1 MEKGPD
7 PTVVRDRQSFNKVYR
22 SYHRVSRWSRVATAL
37 FWILILVIVLWLIPW
52 LPLGLSSTDY
62 SPEVLLAFVL
72 LGLCPAVTA
81 TVLLTKGIVKQRR
94 EALAAWSSIYDA
106 QTGLRNREYFFERL
120 KVQCQLGRE
129 LAEYRVG
136 LILVKVEEPVRDGSG
151 MGPADEKVFRL
162 LGMSIANQMRPSD
175 LVAVIDEKE
184 IGILVSAASP
194 TGLEIVSERIRRC
207 LGKEVETM
215 ARGYGSRLMIE
226 MGIVSG
232 DDGADPDS
240 LLEAARVSLKVI
252 SIEGRRVGAA

>member
-7 PTVVRDRQSFNKVYR
+7 PIVVRDRQSFNKVYR

-37 FWILILVIVLWLIPW
+37 FWILVVVIVLWLVPW
-52 LPLGLSSTDY
+52 LPFGLSATDY
-62 SPEVLLAFVL
+62 SPDVLLAFVL

-106 QTGLRNREYFFERL
+106 QTGLRNKEYFLERL

-136 LILVKVEEPVRDGSG
+136 LILVKVEEAREGSG

-194 TGLEIVSERIRRC
+194 TGLEIVSERIRRS
-207 LGKEVETM
+207 LGKQVETM

-226 MGIVSG
+226 MGAVSN
-232 DDGADPDS
+232 DNGADPDS
-240 LLEAARVSLKVI
+240 LLEAARAAFKVI